1 MISVP
6 QLCRNRLED
15 VNNLSNTILLPIEV
29 QMYEFHRKSENSTK
43 KALNQRKQKNQKRV
57 KNFTERFM
65 HAALAHSEPSLKHLT
80 LSLLQWVSTSASSYE
95 MDYFIYFNKK
105 LFLSY
110 QELDT
115 CKIETSE
122 NSRQKS
128 KQ

>member
-15 VNNLSNTILLPIEV
+15 VNNLSNTILLPVAV
-29 QMYEFHRKSENSTK
+29 QVYEFHRKSEN
-43 KALNQRKQKNQKRV
+43 QRKQENQKRV

-65 HAALAHSEPSLKHLT
+65 HTALPHSEPSLKHLT

-95 MDYFIYFNKK
+95 MDYFRYFNKK

-128 KQ
+128 KQKP